1 MSGDWIIKNVRIVNP
16 DQELSQAF
24 IHIRQDKIVKTAP
37 MADWEIYKNEI
48 TVVKDKVLD
57 FSKDKN
63 TFLVPGFVDVH
74 IHGANGSDVMDG
86 TETALQTMAS
96 FLPGEGTTSFLA
108 TTMTQHPDKIRQ
120 ALEQMGSYIAGGQ
133 AEAECLGAHV
143 EGPFFTKEKA
153 GAQPVEHLR
162 EADVSLFKEWQ
173 KAASGKIKIVSLAP
187 EQDPE
192 FLLTSYLKETGV
204 AASAAHSNAESD
216 LVRSAQEQGISHA
229 THLYNGMSGLNHR
242 EPGLAAEALLNSGMT
257 IEMIADGVH
266 IHPDMVKLAYRLK
279 GAAATLLITDSLRA
293 KGLPDGKYDL
303 GGQEVTVKGNRP
315 YLKDGTIAGS
325 VLPMNEAVKNMTAF
339 SGCSLQEA
347 VRMASWNPA
356 ALAGVIDRKGSI
368 EAGKDADFV
377 LMDKEG
383 TIYKTWCRGNLVF
396 QRGE

>member
-1 MSGDWIIKNVRIVNP
+1 MSRDWIIKNVRIVNP
-16 DQELSQAF
+16 DQELSESF
-24 IHIRQDKIVKTAP
+24 IHIKQDKIVKTAP

-48 TVVKDKVLD
+48 TVEKDKVLD

-96 FLPGEGTTSFLA
+96 FLPSEGTTSFLA

-120 ALEQMGSYIAGGQ
+120 ALEQVGSYKAKEQ

-162 EADVSLFKEWQ
+162 QADVSLFKEWQ

-204 AASAAHSNAESD
+204 AASAAHSNAEAD
-216 LVRSAQEQGISHA
+216 LVRTAQKQGISHA

-257 IEMIADGVH
+257 IEMIVDGVH
-266 IHPDMVKLAYRLK
+266 IHPDMVNLAYRLK

-303 GGQEVTVKGNRP
+303 GGQEVTVKGNKP
-315 YLKDGTIAGS
+315 YLEDGTIAGS

-347 VRMASWNPA
+347 VWMASWNPA
-356 ALAGVIDRKGSI
+356 SLAGVIDRKGSI

-383 TIYKTWCRGNLVF
+383 TVYKTWCRGNLAF